1 MIGSICVDRQTAITD
16 RQIERDTT
24 DNTKVT
30 DMTGQNIETAGVS
43 QASECKRKFTVE
55 KGVKKSFVTKV
66 YWNVCFMTGIVYQI
80 SH

>member
-1 MIGSICVDRQTAITD
+1 MIGSICVGRQTALTD

-24 DNTKVT
+24 DNTKAT
-30 DMTGQNIETAGVS
+30 DKTGQNAEIAGVS
-43 QASECKRKFTVE
+43 LASKWKKKFTVE

-66 YWNVCFMTGIVYQI
+66 YRNVYFMTGIVYQI